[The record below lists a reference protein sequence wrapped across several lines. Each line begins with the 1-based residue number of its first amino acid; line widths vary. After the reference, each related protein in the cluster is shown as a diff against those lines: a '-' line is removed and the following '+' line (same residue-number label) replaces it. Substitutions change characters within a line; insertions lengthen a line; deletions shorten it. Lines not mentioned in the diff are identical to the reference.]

1 MRKTK
6 IISTIGPSTR
16 SIENLEKLI
25 EAGCNVIRI
34 NMSHSNQEDADA
46 LIQDIRTLTDEIAI
60 LVDTKGPEVRTTN
73 TTEPI
78 TLVEGQEVLIRGE
91 SEDTTADCIY
101 VSYAALPQV
110 LNEGVSI
117 LIADG
122 QIELEVKAVEIAQL
136 RCKIIRGGILT
147 SKKGV
152 NIPGVK
158 LPMPFLS
165 EQDASDITFAV
176 RMNADFIAASFVGD
190 ANDVEQVRR
199 LIDREGGSC
208 RIISKIE
215 SQYAVDNLNNIIEVS
230 DGIMVARGDLGVE
243 IPAEKVPVAQKR
255 MIDACRKAG
264 RTVIVAT
271 EMLESMIHNPRPTRA
286 ETSDV
291 ANAIFEGADAVM
303 LSGETSVGKYPF
315 DTVRMMGRIATIAEE
330 EAARRARTPA
340 KGNLEGEVTE
350 LICKSAWFA
359 AHELDLK
366 GILVPT
372 SSGRTARR
380 MSRFR
385 PKAPILATTP
395 DMATARGLALS
406 YGVYALPARH
416 YGRMESM
423 VRRSCQ
429 VMLEAGFLKSTDMI
443 AVAAGVPV
451 GRTGSTNL
459 LSLQKVSAVIGKS
472 ASEEAEQQEKRST
485 ES

>member
-6 IISTIGPSTR
+6 IIATLGPSTR
-16 SIENLEKLI
+16 SLKALEELI

-34 NMSHSNQEDADA
+34 NMSHSSQEEADA
-46 LIQDIRTLTDEIAI
+46 IIQDVRTLSDEVAI
-60 LVDTKGPEVRTTN
+60 LIDTKGPEVRTTV
-73 TTEPI
+73 TESP
-78 TLVEGQEVLIRGE
+78 VELIEGREVLIRGDDAPTSAE
-91 SEDTTADCIY
+91 VIN
-101 VSYAALPQV
+101 VSYQALPQV
-110 LNEGVSI
+110 LNEGTRI

-122 QIELEVKAVEIAQL
+122 QIDLRVEKVELGQL
-136 RCKIIRGGILT
+136 RCRIHRGGTLT

-165 EQDASDITFAV
+165 EQDASDISFAAQQ
-176 RMNADFIAASFVGD
+176 RADFIAASFVGD
-190 ANDVEQVRR
+190 AEDVEQVRR
-199 LIDREGGSC
+199 LIAREDAQTS
-208 RIISKIE
+208 IISKIE
-215 SQYAVDNLNNIIEVS
+215 SQYAVDNLDAIIEAS
-230 DGIMVARGDLGVE
+230 DGVMVARGDLGVE
-243 IPAEKVPVAQKR
+243 IPAEQVPIAQKR
-255 MIDACRKAG
+255 MIDACRSAG
-264 RTVIVAT
+264 RVVIVAT

-315 DTVRMMGRIATIAEE
+315 DAIRMMGRIAEITEAEV
-330 EAARRARTPA
+330 ARRSTRPP
-340 KGNLEGEVTE
+340 KGGGKGGEVTE

-359 AHELDLK
+359 AHELNLAA
-366 GILVPT
+366 ILIPT

-395 DMATARGLALS
+395 DMAIARRLALS

-416 YGRMESM
+416 FGRVENM

-429 VMLEAGFLKSTDMI
+429 VMLDAGVLHDEELI

-451 GRTGSTNL
+451 GRSGSTNL
-459 LSLQKVSAVIGKS
+459 LSIQSVADVMGRRTFDDD
-472 ASEEAEQQEKRST
+472 EQR
-485 ES
+485 

>member
-6 IISTIGPSTR
+6 IIATLGPSTR
-16 SIENLEKLI
+16 SLSALEELI

-34 NMSHSNQEDADA
+34 NMSHSSQEEADA
-46 LIQDIRTLTDEIAI
+46 IMQDVRTLSDEIAI
-60 LVDTKGPEVRTTN
+60 LVDTKGPEVRTTV
-73 TTEPI
+73 TSAPVE
-78 TLVEGQEVLIRGE
+78 LKEGQQILIRGE
-91 SEDTTADCIY
+91 EAETTSEVIN

-110 LNEGVSI
+110 LHEGTRV

-122 QIELEVKAVEIAQL
+122 QIDLCVEKVELGQL
-136 RCKIIRGGILT
+136 RCRVVRGGTLT

-165 EQDASDITFAV
+165 EQDASDIAFAA
-176 RMNADFIAASFVGD
+176 RSGADFIAASFVGD
-190 ANDVEQVRR
+190 ASDVAQVRR
-199 LIDREGGSC
+199 LVEREGAQTA
-208 RIISKIE
+208 IISKIE
-215 SQYAVDNLNNIIEVS
+215 SQYAVDNLDEIIKAS

-243 IPAEKVPVAQKR
+243 IPAEQVPVAQKR
-255 MIDACRKAG
+255 MIDACRTAG
-264 RTVIVAT
+264 RVVIVAT

-315 DTVRMMGRIATIAEE
+315 DAIRMMGRIATIAEAE
-330 EAARRARTPA
+330 VARRSQRPP
-340 KGNLEGEVTE
+340 KGEVGGEITE

-359 AHELDLK
+359 AHELNLAA
-366 GILVPT
+366 ILIPT

-395 DMATARGLALS
+395 DMATARRLALS

-416 YGRMESM
+416 YGRVENM
-423 VRRSCQ
+423 VRRSCL
-429 VMLEAGFLKSTDMI
+429 VMMEVERLKLGDLI

-459 LSLQKVSAVIGKS
+459 LSIQSVDDVLGRRTSD
-472 ASEEAEQQEKRST
+472 EEA
-485 ES
+485 

>member
-1 MRKTK
+1 LRKTK
-6 IISTIGPSTR
+6 IIATLGPSTR
-16 SIENLEKLI
+16 SLSALEELI

-34 NMSHSNQEDADA
+34 NMSHSSQEEADA
-46 LIQDIRTLTDEIAI
+46 IMQDVRTLSDEVAI
-60 LVDTKGPEVRTTN
+60 LVDTKGPEVRTTV
-73 TTEPI
+73 TSAPVE
-78 TLVEGQEVLIRGE
+78 LKEGQQILIRGE
-91 SEDTTADCIY
+91 DAETTSEVIN

-110 LNEGVSI
+110 LHEGTRV

-122 QIELEVKAVEIAQL
+122 QIDLCVEKVELGQL
-136 RCKIIRGGILT
+136 RCRVVRGGTLT

-165 EQDASDITFAV
+165 EQDASDIAFAA
-176 RMNADFIAASFVGD
+176 RSGADFIAASFVGD
-190 ANDVEQVRR
+190 ASDVAQVRR
-199 LIDREGGSC
+199 LVEREGAQTA
-208 RIISKIE
+208 IISKIE
-215 SQYAVDNLNNIIEVS
+215 SQYAVDNLDEIIKAS

-243 IPAEKVPVAQKR
+243 IPAEQVPVAQKR
-255 MIDACRKAG
+255 MIDACRTSG
-264 RTVIVAT
+264 RVVIVAT

-315 DTVRMMGRIATIAEE
+315 DAIRMMGRIATISEAEV
-330 EAARRARTPA
+330 ARRSQRPP
-340 KGNLEGEVTE
+340 KGEVGGEITE

-359 AHELDLK
+359 AHELNLAA
-366 GILVPT
+366 ILIPT

-395 DMATARGLALS
+395 DMATARRLALS

-416 YGRMESM
+416 YGRVENM
-423 VRRSCQ
+423 VRRSCL
-429 VMLEAGFLKSTDMI
+429 VMMEAERLKLGDLI

-459 LSLQKVSAVIGKS
+459 LSIQSVDDVLGRRTSD
-472 ASEEAEQQEKRST
+472 EEA
-485 ES
+485 

>member
-6 IISTIGPSTR
+6 IIATLGPSTR
-16 SIENLEKLI
+16 SLKALEELI

-34 NMSHSNQEDADA
+34 NMSHSSQDEADA
-46 LIQDIRTLTDEIAI
+46 IIQDVRTLSDEVAI
-60 LVDTKGPEVRTTN
+60 LIDTKGPEVRTTM
-73 TTEPI
+73 TEAPVE
-78 TLVEGQEVLIRGE
+78 LVQGREVLIRGDQE
-91 SEDTTADCIY
+91 PSTAEVIN
-101 VSYAALPQV
+101 VSYQALPQV
-110 LNEGVSI
+110 INEGTRI

-122 QIELEVKAVEIAQL
+122 QIDLKVEKVELGQL
-136 RCKIIRGGILT
+136 RCRIHRGGTLT

-165 EQDASDITFAV
+165 EQDASDISFAA
-176 RMNADFIAASFVGD
+176 RQKADFIAASFVGD
-190 ANDVEQVRR
+190 AEDVEQVRR
-199 LIDREGGSC
+199 LIAREDAQTC
-208 RIISKIE
+208 IISKIE
-215 SQYAVDNLNNIIEVS
+215 SQYAVDNLDAIIEAS
-230 DGIMVARGDLGVE
+230 DGVMVARGDLGVE
-243 IPAEKVPVAQKR
+243 IPAEQVPVAQKR
-255 MIDACRKAG
+255 MIDACRAAG
-264 RTVIVAT
+264 RIVIVAT

-303 LSGETSVGKYPF
+303 LSGETSVGKHPF
-315 DTVRMMGRIATIAEE
+315 DAIRMMGRIAEISEAEV
-330 EAARRARTPA
+330 ARRATRPP
-340 KGNLEGEVTE
+340 KGGKGGEVTE

-359 AHELDLK
+359 AHELNLSA
-366 GILVPT
+366 ILIPT

-395 DMATARGLALS
+395 DMATARRLALS

-416 YGRMESM
+416 FGRVENM

-429 VMLEAGFLKSTDMI
+429 VMLDAGVLEEDGLI

-459 LSLQKVSAVIGKS
+459 LSIQSVSDVMGRRTFEDEEQK
-472 ASEEAEQQEKRST
+472 
-485 ES
+485 